1 MERLHDKCGVVGIYA
16 RSINAGPD
24 AERDLILSLAALQ
37 HRGLESAGIAISDEK
52 SALFRQSGMGK
63 VRDVF
68 SNGYPDTF
76 PAMQCG
82 IGHVRYSTAGAS
94 CSENAG
100 PFVVGATDDPLA
112 ALALAHNGN
121 IINIDELR
129 SLYPQDFFDS
139 TTDSEIIAF
148 LLLFASGPSI
158 RERLIHTIP
167 RLRGAYALTILA
179 DGKLY
184 AFRDPWGLRP
194 LCLGY
199 TQNSWIV
206 ASESCALDRVG
217 AQFIRQV
224 EPGELIT
231 IDDRGM
237 HSEILVP
244 TALPRLCVFEPIYFA
259 AATSRV
265 NETDAYSV
273 RQALG
278 RELAR
283 EHQRRADYVVP
294 IPETA
299 IPAAIGYAAATGI
312 PYEPIIIKNS
322 GSDRTFISP
331 SQHERQ
337 DALRQKF
344 SFVASKIAGAR
355 LILVDDS
362 IVRGNTMKHLV
373 TSLRHFGAK
382 EIHLLSSSPPLRHPC
397 QFGID
402 IPQASELIATN
413 QTLDA
418 IATELG
424 VDSLGYLSLDGL
436 SKALSFAKGT
446 FHKDDQKSNF
456 LDDHYCFSCM
466 AQRGW
471 PFRPQSTR
479 NKQIHI
485 EPLPTSRM

>member
-1 MERLHDKCGVVGIYA
+1 MERLHDKCGVVGIYVRNIHVA
-16 RSINAGPD
+16 SD
-24 AERDLILSLAALQ
+24 AEQDLILSLAALQ
-37 HRGLESAGIAISDEK
+37 HRGLESAGIAIYDEK

-94 CSENAG
+94 CGENAG
-100 PFVVGATDDPLA
+100 PFVVGTTDNPLA

-121 IINIDELR
+121 IINIEELH

-148 LLLFASGPSI
+148 LLFFAPGLSL
-158 RERLIHTIP
+158 RERLLHTIP

-179 DGKLY
+179 DSKLY

-199 TQNSWIV
+199 TQNSWVV
-206 ASESCALDRVG
+206 ASESCALDRIQ
-217 AQFIRQV
+217 AQFIRQI

-231 IDDRGM
+231 IDERGM
-237 HSEILVP
+237 RSEIIVP
-244 TALPRLCVFEPIYFA
+244 TALSRLCVFEPIYFA
-259 AATSRV
+259 AATSRM
-265 NETDAYSV
+265 NETDTYSV

-278 RELAR
+278 RELAQ
-283 EHQRRADYVVP
+283 EHPRRGDYVVP

-322 GSDRTFISP
+322 GSDRTFIKP
-331 SQHERQ
+331 SQHERL
-337 DALRQKF
+337 DALQQKF
-344 SFVASKIAGAR
+344 SFVTSKIAGAR

-362 IVRGNTMKHLV
+362 IVRGNTVKYLV
-373 TSLRHFGAK
+373 TSLRRFGAK
-382 EIHLLSSSPPLRHPC
+382 EIHLLSSSPALRHPC
-397 QFGID
+397 RFGID
-402 IPQASELIATN
+402 IPQVSELIAAN

-418 IATELG
+418 IAVELG
-424 VDSLGYLSLDGL
+424 VDSLGYLNLDGL
-436 SKALSFAKGT
+436 SKALSFAEGT
-446 FHKDDQKSNF
+446 FHKDNQKSDC
-456 LDDHYCFSCM
+456 LDDHYCYSCM
-466 AQRGW
+466 APRGW
-471 PFRPQSTR
+471 PFRPQSTK
-479 NKQIHI
+479 NKQILI
-485 EPLPTSRM
+485 DPLPASHT